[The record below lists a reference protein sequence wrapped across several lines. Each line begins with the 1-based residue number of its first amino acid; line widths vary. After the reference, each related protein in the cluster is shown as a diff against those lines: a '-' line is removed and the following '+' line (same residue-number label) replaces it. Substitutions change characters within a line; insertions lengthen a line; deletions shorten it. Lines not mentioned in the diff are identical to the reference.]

1 MRRNGASR
9 TLVIL
14 LAVGLAG
21 LFLLRT
27 LRFPAV
33 LAPWPSPPADRPH
46 APIYASPGTELT
58 LTRVVGREDGER
70 RWEFRAK
77 RIKRTI
83 DGLVF
88 TAEEIEEG
96 RIYDQ
101 DRVSCTFSAGRA
113 RYEFPGRRL
122 AISGGLTGWLADGES
137 TFTAAEAEADL
148 RANILTIPGPVKVEG
163 KEVNLTADRL
173 TADLKGEIVTLSG
186 HAVVVW
192 SGGTLRAEEI
202 TYSVKD
208 GTFSVGGAGGEG
220 VELIL

>member
-1 MRRNGASR
+1 MRSKGSPW

-14 LAVGLAG
+14 LAVGMAG

-33 LAPWPSPPADRPH
+33 LAPWSSPARPSH
-46 APIYASPGTELT
+46 IPIYTAPGTELS
-58 LTRVVGREDGER
+58 LTRVVGREAGQR

-77 RIKRTI
+77 RIKRSV

-88 TAEEIEEG
+88 TADEIEEG
-96 RIYDQ
+96 RIYDR
-101 DRVSCTFSAGRA
+101 DRVRCTFSAGRA

-122 AISGGLTGWLADGES
+122 VISGGLTGWLANGEV

-148 RANILTIPGPVKVEG
+148 RGNTLTIPSPVKVEG

-173 TADLKGEIVTLSG
+173 TANLAEETVTLSG

-192 SGGTLRAEEI
+192 SGGTLRAEEV

-208 GTFSVGGAGGEG
+208 GSFSVGGTGGEG

>member
-1 MRRNGASR
+1 MRRNGAPR

-33 LAPWPSPPADRPH
+33 IAPWSLAPTDRPH
-46 APIYASPGTELT
+46 APIYAAPGTEMT
-58 LTRVVGREDGER
+58 LTRVVGREDGKR
-70 RWEFRAK
+70 QWEFKAK
-77 RIKRTI
+77 RIRRSL

-88 TAEEIEEG
+88 TAEMIEEG

-101 DRVSCTFSAGRA
+101 DRVQCTFRAGQA
-113 RYEFPGRRL
+113 RYEFPGRRI

-148 RANILTIPGPVKVEG
+148 QANTLIIPVPVKVEG

-192 SGGTLRAEEI
+192 SGGTIRAEEI

-208 GTFSVGGAGGEG
+208 GTFSVGGTGGEG